1 MMGCAIGDAVGE
13 LATIHD
19 DRYRLVGWLNQT
31 ERLTY
36 TDETAMM
43 IGVAEAFVLAEQL
56 GLDHQT
62 LFDVVSKSTG
72 QSWALTGYCPV
83 PGPVPARGHPRS

>member
-43 IGVAEAFVLAEQL
+43 IGVAEAVR
-56 GLDHQT
+56 
-62 LFDVVSKSTG
+62 
-72 QSWALTGYCPV
+72 
-83 PGPVPARGHPRS
+83 PAPR